1 MSWFVI
7 AFLLAFVAVYFLQR
21 KRWRMVVEKE
31 LSYHFEFSTDEVFSG
46 EYLYLDQVVV
56 NNSDRTISFLKM
68 ETLLPEGLKVV
79 LTAEDEKGRD
89 ETVQSV
95 QSVFLL
101 PPHGQV
107 SRRWRIVA
115 ETRGLYTA
123 QTVQMHVISHDAIG
137 MSTYSMR
144 MQPEASPKDHLTVLP
159 VAAEWL
165 TQMALS
171 PSFTG
176 ERTTPKGLVQDP
188 MSICGVREYEPFD
201 PLNTVDWKQTA
212 RLGRMMVK
220 KMEVQQNDS
229 YHIVLNMQSVIIE
242 PDFPEISAPAY
253 VEDCISLCASLLDS
267 AIRRNIP
274 VRLMANTEPSELLG
288 GSRVHDG
295 RLGCHIF
302 ASEQFS
308 DKSSVIEAYRILAKL
323 PMKLSLPT
331 ERLLTDIIE
340 NPYLYAQGG
349 NIVFV
354 TPFVDQRMVNF
365 HRVMTEQ
372 GVNVI
377 FYIMTSYQ
385 NALNMPPEVEAYF
398 RHSQWRGGVG
408 YAS

>member
-7 AFLLAFVAVYFLQR
+7 AFLLAFTAVYFIQK
-21 KRWRMVVEKE
+21 KRWWMVMEKD
-31 LSYHFEFSTDEVFSG
+31 LTYRFEFSTDEVFAG

-56 NNSDRTISFLKM
+56 NNGDRPISFLKM
-68 ETLLPEGLKVV
+68 ETMLPPGLKVV
-79 LTAEDEKGRD
+79 LTAEDERDRD

-95 QSVFLL
+95 QSVFIL

-115 ETRGLYTA
+115 ETRGHYTA
-123 QTVQMHVISHDAIG
+123 QTVQMHVISYDAIG

-144 MQPEASPKDHLTVLP
+144 MQPEVSVKDHLTVLP

-176 ERTTPKGLVQDP
+176 ERTTSKGLVQDP

-220 KMEVQQNDS
+220 KLEVQQNDS
-229 YHIVLNMQSVIIE
+229 YHIVLNMQSVVIE
-242 PDFPEISAPAY
+242 KDFPEISTPAY

-274 VRLMANTEPSELLG
+274 VRLMANTEPCELLG
-288 GSRVHDG
+288 GGRVHDG
-295 RLGCHIF
+295 ALGCHIF
-302 ASEQFS
+302 ASEQFT

-331 ERLLTDIIE
+331 ERLLTDIME
-340 NPYLYAQGG
+340 NPHLYAQGG

-365 HRVMTEQ
+365 HRAMADQ

-385 NALNMPPEVEAYF
+385 NALHMPPEVEAYF

>member
-7 AFLLAFVAVYFLQR
+7 AFLLAFVPVYFVQK
-21 KRWRMVVEKE
+21 KRWKEVMEKE
-31 LSYHFEFSTDEVFSG
+31 LSYRFEFSTDEVFTG
-46 EYLYLDQVVV
+46 EYLYLDQVIS
-56 NNSDRTISFLKM
+56 NNSDHSISFLKM

-79 LTAEDEKGRD
+79 LAAEGERDRD

-95 QSVFLL
+95 QSVFIL

-115 ETRGLYTA
+115 EKRGLYTA
-123 QTVQMHVISHDAIG
+123 RTVQMHVISHDAIG

-144 MQPEASPKDHLTVLP
+144 MQPEVSARDHLTVLP

-171 PSFTG
+171 PSFAG
-176 ERTTPKGLVQDP
+176 ERTTAKGLVQDP
-188 MSICGVREYEPFD
+188 MSVCGVREYEPFD

-220 KMEVQQNDS
+220 KTEVQQNDS

-242 PDFPEISAPAY
+242 PDFPDISAPAY
-253 VEDCISLCASLLDS
+253 AEDCISLCASLLDS

-288 GSRVHDG
+288 GGCVHDG

-302 ASEQFS
+302 ASEQFA

-331 ERLLTDIIE
+331 ERLLEDIME
-340 NPYLYAQGG
+340 NPHLYAQGG

-354 TPFVDQRMVNF
+354 TAFVDQRMVNF
-365 HRVMTEQ
+365 HHAMAEQ

-385 NALNMPPEVEAYF
+385 NALTLPPEMEAYF
-398 RHSQWRGGVG
+398 RYSRWKGGVG

>member
-7 AFLLAFVAVYFLQR
+7 AFLLAFTMVYFLQR
-21 KRWRMVVEKE
+21 KRWRAVVENE
-31 LSYHFEFSTDEVFSG
+31 LSYRFEFSTDEVFAG
-46 EYLYLDQVVV
+46 EYLYLDQVVI
-56 NNSDRTISFLKM
+56 NNSDRSISFLKM

-79 LTAEDEKGRD
+79 LAAEDGKGRD

-115 ETRGLYTA
+115 EVRGHYTA

-144 MQPEASPKDHLTVLP
+144 MQPEASVKDRLTVLP
-159 VAAEWL
+159 IAAEWL

-171 PSFTG
+171 PSFAG
-176 ERTTPKGLVQDP
+176 ERTTSKGLVQDP

-220 KMEVQQNDS
+220 KLEVQQNDS

-242 PDFPEISAPAY
+242 PEFPEISAPAY
-253 VEDCISLCASLLDS
+253 VENCISLCASLLDS

-274 VRLMANTEPSELLG
+274 VRLMANTEPCELLG
-288 GSRVHDG
+288 GGRVHDG
-295 RLGCHIF
+295 PLGCHIF
-302 ASEQFS
+302 ASEQFT
-308 DKSSVIEAYRILAKL
+308 DKSSVMEAYRILAKL

-331 ERLLTDIIE
+331 ERLLEDIME
-340 NPYLYAQGG
+340 NPYLYSQGG

-365 HRVMTEQ
+365 HRAMADQ

-377 FYIMTSYQ
+377 FYVMTSYQ
-385 NALNMPPEVEAYF
+385 NALTLPPEMEAYF
-398 RHSQWRGGVG
+398 RYSHWKGGVG